1 VLAATNRPED
11 LDEACLRRLTRR
23 IYMPLPDIKAR
34 LAMFNSKVTSMKNSF
49 TPDDMQVMAAQSEGY
64 SMADMV
70 ALIKEMAMMPV
81 REIPTEQLLEIKDM
95 NDIRAV
101 DLSDFNLSLK

>member
-1 VLAATNRPED
+1 
-11 LDEACLRRLTRR
+11 
-23 IYMPLPDIKAR
+23 
-34 LAMFNSKVTSMKNSF
+34 MKNSF
-49 TPDDMQVMAAQSEGY
+49 TQDDMQVMAAQSEGY

-95 NDIRAV
+95 NDIRPV
-101 DLSDFNLSLK
+101 DLRDFNLALKQVAPSVSK

>member
-1 VLAATNRPED
+1 
-11 LDEACLRRLTRR
+11 
-23 IYMPLPDIKAR
+23 MHWPDIKAR

-49 TPDDMQVMAAQSEGY
+49 TQDDMQVMAAQSEGY

-95 NDIRAV
+95 NDIRPV
-101 DLSDFNLSLK
+101 DLRDFNLALK